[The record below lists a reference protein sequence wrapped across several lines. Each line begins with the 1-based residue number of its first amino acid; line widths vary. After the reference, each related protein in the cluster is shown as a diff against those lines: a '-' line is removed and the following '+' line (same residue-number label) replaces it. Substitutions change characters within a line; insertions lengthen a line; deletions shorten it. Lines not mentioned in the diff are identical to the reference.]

1 MKTLLYP
8 FKYREPLTARW
19 VKARYKA
26 SIDEITRRHTEWEL
40 TGPGEIRTPISGWF
54 SPREKLVTHA
64 ELLRLEE
71 PPLQMNPH
79 LDRPPGIDRVE
90 CTLIIVFLRRYVRYC
105 VRRKRYAEMQGAAVL
120 HREITDALQM
130 TAT

>member
-1 MKTLLYP
+1 MKTLVYP

-26 SIDEITRRHTEWEL
+26 SIDDITKRHTEWEL
-40 TGPGEIRTPISGWF
+40 TGPGEMRTPISDWF
-54 SPREKLVTHA
+54 SPHGKLVTHA

-120 HREITDALQM
+120 HREVTDSLQM

>member
-54 SPREKLVTHA
+54 SPREKLVTST
-64 ELLRLEE
+64 ESLPNRLTARWICRVMLVVF
-71 PPLQMNPH
+71 PV
-79 LDRPPGIDRVE
+79 PGGPKI
-90 CTLIIVFLRRYVRYC
+90 RYSPVTEWSR
-105 VRRKRYAEMQGAAVL
+105 
-120 HREITDALQM
+120 
-130 TAT
+130 